1 MNSFKRYT
9 LPSHFVFGFVNDSM
23 ISIKICS
30 RHCWSHREWTLCRGP
45 DLLEKAAL
53 AFCEGGRSEW
63 LWFDYHFN
71 FPKWSMSRHFHSC
84 LELENVCCREFGL
97 ISRDHTW
104 VPSSGCASPWNI
116 FKTAHDLFFTCVPAY
131 VQPSLQK
138 ACWHKVAL
146 TSTVLFPDSSECIS
160 AARSETNS
168 VGRSSSGLTGEGRD
182 MRNGLTADEE
192 FGACAWTSQKGAW
205 GSSPYI

>member
-1 MNSFKRYT
+1 MVKCSTVWIGIFSSSALGCKLACFAGICTCLYHGNLRAPRTSFAHGRAGRLNKGDV
-9 LPSHFVFGFVNDSM
+9 LGQVKACQG
-23 ISIKICS
+23 ISIVAWNSKMCAVVSLGWYPEIIHGR
-30 RHCWSHREWTLCRGP
+30 RHL
-45 DLLEKAAL
+45 DVL
-53 AFCEGGRSEW
+53 AHG
-63 LWFDYHFN
+63 
-71 FPKWSMSRHFHSC
+71 
-84 LELENVCCREFGL
+84 
-97 ISRDHTW
+97 T
-104 VPSSGCASPWNI
+104 I
-116 FKTAHDLFFTCVPAY
+116 FKTAHELFFTCVHRY

-138 ACWHKVAL
+138 SCWHKVAL